1 MRSFRIMKRLAMV
14 AASVFLAAALGVAM
28 AVPSAYAAHKKV
40 DCDKVMQELNSGKK
54 PKAVAKDLDISRSSV
69 YRCRRKARRAERK
82 PERKI
87 AKAAKHPAA
96 SPVASPAPAKP

>member
-1 MRSFRIMKRLAMV
+1 MKRLAMV

-40 DCDKVMQELNSGKK
+40 DCNKVMQELNSGKK

-82 PERKI
+82 M